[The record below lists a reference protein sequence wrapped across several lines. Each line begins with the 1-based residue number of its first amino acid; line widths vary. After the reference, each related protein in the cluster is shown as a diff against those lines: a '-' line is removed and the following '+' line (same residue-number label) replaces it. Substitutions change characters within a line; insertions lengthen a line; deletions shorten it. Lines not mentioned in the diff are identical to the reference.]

1 MTRKSGYA
9 LLATLASVVAVV
21 CAAIFVSVG
30 GTHTDDT
37 TTAPRPQSTAAAQAA
52 AGAWVG
58 TWATAPAAAEP
69 NTPHGYPDMSIR
81 NVLHTSVGGTA
92 ARVQL
97 SNLFGSAPLVLTHTT
112 LAVADGTGGP
122 DALPGTLAALS
133 FGGRAAV
140 TVPVGESVL
149 SDPVRLRV
157 PAAADLLVTTFSPY
171 ASGAV
176 TYHPHAR
183 QTSYLAQGDH
193 TADPD
198 GTAFT
203 EQSPYWRYVT
213 AVDVWTD
220 QAKGAVV
227 ALGDSITD
235 GFTSTVGANHRW
247 TDYLAE
253 RLDGSPQGPRLGVL
267 NEGISGNRVLLDAPP
282 NLAGNGPS
290 ALQRVNRDALS
301 RTGAKTLIVE
311 LGIND
316 IILSPHQSDAN
327 AIVAGLQE
335 ITREAHAHGIRV
347 VGGTLTPFEGERGYQ
362 PQFDAVRE
370 QVNAAIR
377 AGRIF
382 DGVVDFDLA
391 LRDPQHPTRLRP
403 VYDSGDH
410 LHPNDAGYQAMA
422 DAVDLSTLLG
432 SAPATV

>member
-9 LLATLASVVAVV
+9 LLAALASVIGVV
-21 CAAIFVSVG
+21 CTAIFVGVG
-30 GTHTDDT
+30 STHADDT
-37 TTAPRPQSTAAAQAA
+37 PTVPRPRSTAAAPAA

-69 NTPHGYPDMSIR
+69 DTPHGYPGMSIR
-81 NVLHTSVGGTA
+81 NVVHISVGGTA
-92 ARVQL
+92 ARVQF
-97 SNLFGSAPLVLTHTT
+97 SNLFGTAPLALTHTT
-112 LAVADGTGGP
+112 LAVADGTGGA
-122 DALPGTLAALS
+122 DALPSTLAALS

-140 TVPVGESVL
+140 TIPAGESVL
-149 SDPVRLRV
+149 SDPVRLPV
-157 PAAADLLVTTFSPY
+157 PSAADLLITTFTPY
-171 ASGAV
+171 ASGSV

-183 QTSYLAQGDH
+183 QTSYLAHGDH
-193 TADPD
+193 AADAS

-247 TDYLAE
+247 PDYLAE
-253 RLDGSPQGPRLGVL
+253 RLNGSADGPHLGVL
-267 NEGISGNRVLLDAPP
+267 NEGVSGNRVLLDAAPS
-282 NLAGNGPS
+282 LAGNGPS
-290 ALQRVNRDALS
+290 AVHRANRDALS

-316 IILSPHQSDAN
+316 IIQTPRQSDPD

-347 VGGTLTPFEGERGYQ
+347 VGATVTPFEGERGYD
-362 PQFDAVRE
+362 PRLNTVRE

-377 AGRIF
+377 SGRVF
-382 DGVVDFDLA
+382 DSVVDFDQA
-391 LRDPQHPTRLRP
+391 LRDPVHPARLRP
-403 VYDSGDH
+403 MYDSGDH
-410 LHPNDAGYQAMA
+410 LHPNDVGYQAMA
-422 DAVDLSTLLG
+422 DAVDLGTLLG
-432 SAPATV
+432 SAPASL